1 MRHPAQTQW
10 IATCDGAFVNPDDVA
25 FVSEAVGGVMLV
37 KTLHGLV
44 HRAPVVKVPGVMSTM
59 VWDNDVLLAHTAECD
74 SDCEDDSDSGADD
87 CEEESGAEHC
97 EEDSGADDCDSG
109 APDCEE
115 DSGARAKCGVD
126 DEVKRGAPDLLR
138 VAYSARHIDAVYAQC
153 GDPDDEGD
161 HTYCLLL
168 SNGEHRR
175 VFCPLPV
182 PEFMAAVMDAACA
195 AFTPVAPAMGFSM
208 PVLDGGEPCF
218 VVAYRTDRVSCYGG
232 VTPVVRDS
240 AFVDVGMRC
249 GADLA
254 RVWCTGPALDALHA
268 ITEATAPACE
278 EPPAKRRCLRPRD

>member
-10 IATCDGAFVNPDDVA
+10 IATCDGAFVNPDDVV
-25 FVSEAVGGVMLV
+25 FVSEVVNGVMLV

-44 HRAPVVKVPGVMSTM
+44 HRAPAVKVPGVMSTM
-59 VWDNDVLLAHTAECD
+59 VWDNDVLLAHMAECD
-74 SDCEDDSDSGADD
+74 SEDSDYDSD
-87 CEEESGAEHC
+87 CDAEDCGAEDSEAEDC
-97 EEDSGADDCDSG
+97 GAEDCGDEDSGAENSEADKST
-109 APDCEE
+109 
-115 DSGARAKCGVD
+115 
-126 DEVKRGAPDLLR
+126 PDLVR
-138 VAYSARHIDAVYAQC
+138 VAYSACQIDAVYAQC

-161 HTYCLLL
+161 YTYCLLL

-182 PEFMAAVMDAACA
+182 PEFMAAVTEAACGT
-195 AFTPVAPAMGFSM
+195 FTPVAPAMGFSL

-218 VVAYRTDRVSCYGG
+218 VVSYRTDRVSCYGG
-232 VTPVVRDS
+232 VTPVVRGA

-254 RVWCTGPALDALHA
+254 RVWCTGPALDTLHA
-268 ITEATAPACE
+268 ITGATAPACE

>member
-10 IATCDGAFVNPDDVA
+10 IATCDGAFVNPDDVV

-74 SDCEDDSDSGADD
+74 SDSDD
-87 CEEESGAEHC
+87 CDS
-97 EEDSGADDCDSG
+97 EDSGAEDCDSEDCGAGEDCDSG
-109 APDCEE
+109 AGDCEAPVSSAKHAE
-115 DSGARAKCGVD
+115 DA
-126 DEVKRGAPDLLR
+126 EVEKGTPDLLR
-138 VAYSARHIDAVYAQC
+138 VAYSACQIDAVYAQC

-161 HTYCLLL
+161 YTYCLLL

-182 PEFMAAVMDAACA
+182 PEFMTAVTEAACG

-218 VVAYRTDRVSCYGG
+218 VVAYRMDRVSCYGG
-232 VTPVVRDS
+232 VTPVVRGS

-268 ITEATAPACE
+268 ITQVPAQGTE
-278 EPPAKRRCLRPRD
+278 EPPSKRRCLRPRD

>member
-10 IATCDGAFVNPDDVA
+10 IATCDGAFVNPDDVV
-25 FVSEAVGGVMLV
+25 FVSEVVDGVMLV

-44 HRAPVVKVPGVMSTM
+44 HRAPAVKVPGVMSTM
-59 VWDNDVLLAHTAECD
+59 VWDNDVLLAHMAECD
-74 SDCEDDSDSGADD
+74 SDDCEDEDSDCG
-87 CEEESGAEHC
+87 
-97 EEDSGADDCDSG
+97 EEDSGADDCDSEEHCE
-109 APDCEE
+109 APVCKDAAT
-115 DSGARAKCGVD
+115 SLSSAKYGVD
-126 DEVKRGAPDLLR
+126 DEVEKGTPDLVR
-138 VAYSARHIDAVYAQC
+138 VAYSACQIDAVYAQC

-182 PEFMAAVMDAACA
+182 PEFMAAVTEAACGT
-195 AFTPVAPAMGFSM
+195 FTPVAPAMGFSM

-218 VVAYRTDRVSCYGG
+218 VVAYRMDRVSCYGG
-232 VTPVVRDS
+232 VTPVVRGA

-254 RVWCTGPALDALHA
+254 RVWCTGPALDTLHA
-268 ITEATAPACE
+268 ITQAGE
-278 EPPAKRRCLRPRD
+278 EPPSKRRCLRPRD